1 MARRRQNGS
10 CPRAL
15 LYTSAILVAWPALAG
30 AQPSFEEN
38 ARSAD
43 EGTSGSLEIPVEDI
57 REEAMTVGRSA
68 ALREPDDLPLEEPL
82 DPDAYVCGAGDTFE
96 LRFWGKQNLSITV
109 TADLEGNTFI
119 PKVGKVRVAGKS
131 LSSARTQVLRAV
143 HRYYPGLNTDLALLK
158 PRVFFVHLVGDVKR
172 PGTYRSNPRLRL
184 SAVIAKA
191 GGPTG
196 SIRRIHIR
204 HRDGSTATADLLLY
218 HRTGET
224 RYNPYLLDG
233 DVVRVPKPGLEVAIE
248 GPVHYPGR
256 YELVATRD
264 MAELMELAG
273 GLRSSAS
280 RRLPIRLTRR
290 NRDERRSV
298 QNIRF
303 APGGR
308 APNMA
313 LRDDDQISIPGT
325 GDLERSVMLVGAIVG
340 ADPADPATTIKRMAY
355 VQGDTVRS
363 LIERAGGVTVAA
375 DLKGAYIRRDGERM
389 RRLDLESLLVRRD
402 FRKDRPIRVGD
413 TIVVPFKR
421 RSVTVEGAVLK
432 GGTFQFNPHFG
443 MREYLASAGGI
454 SRNAQDE
461 EEIRVIGDDGKVRS
475 FAEDLKLRPGDTI
488 IVPERNFSRS
498 EVVQLV
504 MSGAGIVLSAVALS
518 YAVTR

>member
-15 LYTSAILVAWPALAG
+15 LFTSAFLVAWPTLAG
-30 AQPSFEEN
+30 AQPSFEETT
-38 ARSAD
+38 RSAD
-43 EGTSGSLEIPVEDI
+43 EGTSGSLAIPVEDI
-57 REEAMTVGRSA
+57 TEEAMSVGRSA
-68 ALREPDDLPLEEPL
+68 ALREPEDLPLEEPL
-82 DPDAYVCGAGDTFE
+82 DPDTYVCGAGDTFE
-96 LRFWGKQNLSITV
+96 LRFWGKQNLSISV

-131 LSSARTQVLRAV
+131 LTAARTQVLRAV
-143 HRYYPGLNTDLALLK
+143 HRYYPGVSTDLGLLK
-158 PRVFFVHLVGDVKR
+158 PRVFLVHLVGDVKR
-172 PGTYRSNPRLRL
+172 PGAYKSNPRLRL

-191 GGPTG
+191 GGPIG

-233 DVVRVPKPGLEVAIE
+233 DVVRVPKPGMEVAIE

-264 MAELMELAG
+264 TAELMELAG

-290 NRDERRSV
+290 DRHERRST
-298 QNIRF
+298 ITLRF
-303 APGGR
+303 DRGGR
-308 APNMA
+308 LPTMA

-325 GDLERSVMLVGAIVG
+325 GELERSVILVGAVVG
-340 ADPADPATTIKRMAY
+340 ADPADPATTIKRMGY
-355 VQGDTVRS
+355 IEGDTVRS
-363 LIERAGGVTVAA
+363 LLERAGGVTVAA
-375 DLKGAYIRRDGERM
+375 DLKGAYIRRDGERL
-389 RRLDLESLLVRRD
+389 RSLDLEALLVRRD
-402 FRKDRPIRVGD
+402 FRKDRPVRIGD

-421 RSVTVEGAVLK
+421 RSVTVEGAVMRS
-432 GGTFQFNPHFG
+432 GSFQFNPHFG
-443 MREYLASAGGI
+443 LREYLANAGGV
-454 SRNAQDE
+454 SRNAQDT
-461 EEIRVIGDDGKVRS
+461 EEIRVIGDDGKVRT
-475 FAEDLKLRPGDTI
+475 FADDLKVRPGDTI
-488 IVPERNFSRS
+488 VVPERAFSRS

-504 MSGAGIVLSAVALS
+504 MSGAGIILSAAALT